1 MFHFKKLFQKLLVA
15 FLALSIIPM
24 VILVWITLNEASD
37 ALERQAFN
45 QLEAVREIKH
55 KQIDDFFENT
65 ISTLNIIK
73 DDPATVQA
81 MSKIDKAFKAAGNS
95 IKDGQWELL
104 ESIYQ
109 PRFTSIVDSSH
120 WYDLFLVDNDGYIVF
135 SAARESD
142 LGQTLN
148 NNTLKDT
155 SFYDV
160 FEIAQTAP
168 DDAVSISD
176 FLPYP
181 PSDNEPAAFLI
192 TPLVDALTRKRAGY
206 LAMQL
211 PLDEIDAIMQRRDG
225 MGETGETYLVG
236 PDNRMR
242 SDSFL
247 DPEARSVIASFA
259 GTVADNG
266 VATEAT
272 RQVFAGNAGA
282 GIITDYNG
290 NAVLSAFTPIE
301 IGDFTW
307 ALIAEMDEAEAF
319 AAITTL
325 WQIAIGLFAVTIVI
339 VVLIG
344 MVIARSIS
352 LPIMAVSQSASDIA
366 DGDLTVNVAITQHD
380 EVGTLQQA
388 MKSMVSKLHTMVN
401 HIASSADQQAS
412 AAEELAAITEQTTA
426 TVNRQQLATDQVA
439 SAITEMSA
447 SIAEVTQNTVEASNA
462 AKITSDQMDSSATVV
477 RDTVTEVQELERQIK
492 NAVDLIQQLEKGA
505 SDIGGIL
512 DVIKGIADQTNL
524 LALNAAIEAAR
535 AGDQGRGFAV
545 VADEVR
551 SLAQNTQNSAG
562 ENEQMITKLQAG
574 AHSSVSAMTNGAQ
587 QTDIIVSKIKNLA
600 DVLNQSQVA
609 VNQISGMSLQI
620 ATATE
625 EQSSVSNEISD
636 RANEISQLSAET
648 GESATQIATA
658 SDELARLAGDLA
670 SQVSQ
675 FKI

>member
-1 MFHFKKLFQKLLVA
+1 
-15 FLALSIIPM
+15 
-24 VILVWITLNEASD
+24 
-37 ALERQAFN
+37 
-45 QLEAVREIKH
+45 
-55 KQIDDFFENT
+55 
-65 ISTLNIIK
+65 
-73 DDPATVQA
+73 
-81 MSKIDKAFKAAGNS
+81 
-95 IKDGQWELL
+95 
-104 ESIYQ
+104 
-109 PRFTSIVDSSH
+109 
-120 WYDLFLVDNDGYIVF
+120 
-135 SAARESD
+135 
-142 LGQTLN
+142 
-148 NNTLKDT
+148 
-155 SFYDV
+155 
-160 FEIAQTAP
+160 
-168 DDAVSISD
+168 
-176 FLPYP
+176 
-181 PSDNEPAAFLI
+181 
-192 TPLVDALTRKRAGY
+192 
-206 LAMQL
+206 
-211 PLDEIDAIMQRRDG
+211 
-225 MGETGETYLVG
+225 
-236 PDNRMR
+236 
-242 SDSFL
+242 
-247 DPEARSVIASFA
+247 
-259 GTVADNG
+259 
-266 VATEAT
+266 
-272 RQVFAGNAGA
+272 
-282 GIITDYNG
+282 
-290 NAVLSAFTPIE
+290 
-301 IGDFTW
+301 
-307 ALIAEMDEAEAF
+307 
-319 AAITTL
+319 
-325 WQIAIGLFAVTIVI
+325 
-339 VVLIG
+339 
-344 MVIARSIS
+344 
-352 LPIMAVSQSASDIA
+352 
-366 DGDLTVNVAITQHD
+366 
-380 EVGTLQQA
+380 
-388 MKSMVSKLHTMVN
+388 
-401 HIASSADQQAS
+401 
-412 AAEELAAITEQTTA
+412 EELAAITEQTTA

-462 AKITSDQMDSSATVV
+462 AKTTSDQMDSSATVV

-562 ENEQMITKLQAG
+562 EIEQMITKLQAG

-609 VNQISGMSLQI
+609 VNQISDMSLQI

>member
-15 FLALSIIPM
+15 FLSLSILPM
-24 VILVWITLNEASD
+24 IILVWITLNKASD
-37 ALERQAFN
+37 ALEIQSLN

-55 KQIDDFFENT
+55 KQIDDFIENT
-65 ISTLNIIK
+65 LTTLNVIK
-73 DDPATVQA
+73 EDPATVQA
-81 MSKIDKAFKAAGNS
+81 MSKINKAFKTAGNS

-109 PRFTSIVDSSH
+109 PRFTSIVDRTH
-120 WYDLFLVDNDGYIVF
+120 WYDLFLVNTDGYVVF

-142 LGQTLN
+142 LGQSLTSE
-148 NNTLKDT
+148 TLKNT
-155 SFYDV
+155 SFYKV
-160 FEIAQTAP
+160 FEKAQTAP
-168 DDAVSISD
+168 DDVVSIAD
-176 FLPYP
+176 FLPYT
-181 PSDNEPAAFLI
+181 PSNNEPAAFMM
-192 TPLVDALTRKRAGY
+192 TPLVDALTRKRMGY

-211 PLDEIDAIMQRRDG
+211 PLTEINAIMHRRDG
-225 MGETGETYLVG
+225 MGESGETYLVG

-247 DPEARSVIASFA
+247 DPKARSVAASFT
-259 GTVADNG
+259 GSVSDNG

-272 RQVFAGNAGA
+272 RQVFSGNS
-282 GIITDYNG
+282 GIAHISNPVGT
-290 NAVLSAFTPIE
+290 AVLSAFTPIE

-366 DGDLTVNVAITQHD
+366 DGDLTVDVAITQHD
-380 EVGTLQQA
+380 EVGTLQKS

-401 HIASSADQQAS
+401 HIATSADQQAS

-462 AKITSDQMDSSATVV
+462 AKTTSDQMDSSATVV

-551 SLAQNTQNSAG
+551 SLAQSTQNSAG
-562 ENEQMITKLQAG
+562 EIEQMITKLQAG
-574 AHSSVSAMTNGAQ
+574 AHSSVSAMTNGAK

-609 VNQISGMSLQI
+609 VNQISDMSLQI

-636 RANEISQLSAET
+636 RANEISQLSTET